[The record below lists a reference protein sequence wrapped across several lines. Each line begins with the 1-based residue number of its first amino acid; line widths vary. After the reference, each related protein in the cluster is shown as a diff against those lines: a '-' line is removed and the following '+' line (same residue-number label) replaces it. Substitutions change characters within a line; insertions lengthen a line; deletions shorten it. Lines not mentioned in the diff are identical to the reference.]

1 MCLPIGKSG
10 AKVRFLFEI
19 AMLFDRYFVPVK
31 RITGKMSFFF
41 ASAGGMAY
49 RKRGLPC
56 RQSSFYVCAETSK
69 LWF

>member
-1 MCLPIGKSG
+1 MGKSG

-31 RITGKMSFFF
+31 GITGKMSFFF

-49 RKRGLPC
+49 RKRGLLAGNPRSMC
-56 RQSSFYVCAETSK
+56 VRLQVDYGFS
-69 LWF
+69 L